1 MIELF
6 AAFCYLTI
14 SFNGEAILNL
24 KNIVKSRRALCG
36 GWQIDFLVYGTRRC
50 LLLPLEAL
58 SNSLRRVSIAFRYS
72 RLLAAGIFKIEAL
85 CPEQTRHIQ
94 MEL

>member
-24 KNIVKSRRALCG
+24 KNIVKSRRALVG
-36 GWQIDFLVYGTRRC
+36 VGRSIFEFTELAGVYPY
-50 LLLPLEAL
+50 L
-58 SNSLRRVSIAFRYS
+58 
-72 RLLAAGIFKIEAL
+72 
-85 CPEQTRHIQ
+85 
-94 MEL
+94 

>member
-6 AAFCYLTI
+6 AAFSYLTS

-36 GWQIDFLVYGTRRC
+36 GWQIDFWVYGTRPC
-50 LLLPLEAL
+50 LRLPLEVL
-58 SNSLRRVSIAFRYS
+58 SYSLRRAPIAFRYS
-72 RLLAAGIFKIEAL
+72 RLLATGIFKIEAL
-85 CPEQTRHIQ
+85 CPEPTRHIQ